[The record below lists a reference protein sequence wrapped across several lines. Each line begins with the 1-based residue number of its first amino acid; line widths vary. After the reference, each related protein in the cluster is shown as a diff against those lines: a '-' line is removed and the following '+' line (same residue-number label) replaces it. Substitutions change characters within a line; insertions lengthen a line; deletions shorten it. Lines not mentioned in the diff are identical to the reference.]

1 MTKTEKQQTTVNK
14 EDLNLLDYFIKNI
27 KDNKLKTTMYTAF
40 VSGLKRKVKE
50 EKNAETKL

>member
-1 MTKTEKQQTTVNK
+1 MTKTEKQQITVNK

-50 EKNAETKL
+50 EKDAETKL

>member
-27 KDNKLKTTMYTAF
+27 KDNKLKTTMYAAF
-40 VSGLKRKVKE
+40 VAGLKRKVKE
-50 EKNAETKL
+50 EKDAETKL